1 VLNPRASVSPS
12 KQPAVETL
20 DEVRRSILAQLPA
33 TLFESV
39 RRWSLSTP
47 EHLAVV
53 DSSES
58 LTYRELDL
66 AVERT
71 AKWLVDSEIR
81 PGDRVMIV
89 FENCKAFVVLFFAL
103 TEIRAWP
110 VPLNARLSEREI
122 DTIRQHCG
130 ARRIL
135 YTAEASSLA
144 MGHAKRDRATFEN
157 VADIGTIGMGVN
169 RETSPEPAERDPAN
183 AVGALIYT
191 SGTTGNPKGVML
203 THRNLLFAA
212 FTAAQVRLIT
222 PTDRILGV
230 LPMSHVTG
238 LSVQFLGTLVSGAA
252 FFLLPRFDPMKV
264 RAAIEQYRITVL
276 YGVPFLYTQFLEYAK
291 LRELNSLRFSDLRLM
306 NSAAAPLLPAV
317 RVAVEELFGLPLQNG
332 YGVSECSPVI
342 SVTRIGAPRNGASA
356 GPIYPGVE
364 VKIVGADEKE
374 VADGEVGEVRVRGPN
389 VMKGYYHAA
398 AETEKVLDSAGWF
411 NTQDLARMEN
421 GELFVV
427 GRTKELIIRFGF
439 NVYPVEVESVLNSF
453 QEVALSAVVGRTNE
467 KTGEQDIIAFVKL
480 ESGSLTTSENLAK
493 YLAENLAPY
502 KRPTEIRFVSEL
514 PMTASGKV
522 MKDKLVNGLNNETA
536 SH

>member
-1 VLNPRASVSPS
+1 VSPS

-20 DEVRRSILAQLPA
+20 DEVRRSILAQLPT

-39 RRWSLSTP
+39 RYWSLSTP

-66 AVERT
+66 EVERT

-81 PGDRVMIV
+81 PGDRVIIV
-89 FENCKAFVVLFFAL
+89 FENCKSFVVLFFAL
-103 TEIRAWP
+103 TEIGAWP

-122 DTIRQHCG
+122 DTIRQHCE

-135 YTAEASSLA
+135 YAAEASFLA
-144 MGHAKRDRATFEN
+144 MEHAKRAGATFEKI
-157 VADIGTIGMGVN
+157 ADIGTIGMGVLN
-169 RETSPEPAERDPAN
+169 RETNPEPGEEDPAT

-191 SGTTGNPKGVML
+191 SGTTGSPKGVML

-222 PTDRILGV
+222 PADCILGV

-364 VKIVGADEKE
+364 VKIVGTDEKE

-389 VMKGYYHAA
+389 VMKGYYRAPE
-398 AETEKVLDSAGWF
+398 ETAKVLDPEGWF

-421 GELFVV
+421 GHLFVV

-439 NVYPVEVESVLNSF
+439 NIYPVEVEGVLNSF
-453 QEVALSAVVGRTNE
+453 QGVALSAVVGRTNE

-480 ESGSLTTSENLAK
+480 EPGSQTTSENLAK